1 MKRTLALLLAASMTL
16 TLLSGCKSKDA
27 TDLKNLIDQKQPV
40 KIETL
45 VPSTFSISTRGSATR
60 LSDTRLPL
68 EKETS
73 YSDGFRQNFDTAFNI
88 NTITDGITGDG
99 KQGCLYVINMD
110 GQDVRSGS
118 TSLADAF
125 RNKKF
130 VEYWKS
136 SDIQNRLIE
145 LGSNLYEDMDINNQV
160 SIYAALNAYYNLF
173 PDGVSPTSF
182 NPTQTLS
189 REEFYSFLFRA
200 MNGTTSIAYEPSGDM
215 FVQAVGVDTPDTKYA
230 KQVEKYGWLKIDNHS
245 LDINTINDKITRAE
259 AIYMVIQMCLPDIY
273 EQMSDGSPG
282 YADTKSNGDLA
293 LKLGFKDSETGVEY
307 DRWQA
312 FVLAYMV
319 RNPNKGM
326 QSELYRAMAAAK
338 ALNLV
343 SADNIRWNESI
354 AKFEAIDLVIA
365 ACLRM
370 NDQYGYATSVEYAT
384 ISAPVELPKP
394 KIPDSILTR
403 IERLTELQ
411 IEKFREIAES
421 TIQDVKDGKLT
432 ENQANLKQQEMLDE
446 KATDGVILSI
456 IADLF
461 PYWKYLNGYADEFP
475 NMSAQQGTLAGEN
488 INDYDEADDEPDD
501 EPDKPQG
508 EDNQGEQ
515 GEQSETN
522 TQDTSN
528 TENNSEN
535 DK

>member
-88 NTITDGITGDG
+88 NTITDGVTGDG

-145 LGSNLYEDMDINNQV
+145 LGSNLYEDMDVNNQV

-259 AIYMVIQMCLPDIY
+259 AIYMVIQMCFPDIY

-384 ISAPVELPKP
+384 ISAPVE
-394 KIPDSILTR
+394 IGRASCR
-403 IERLTELQ
+403 ERV
-411 IEKFREIAES
+411 S
-421 TIQDVKDGKLT
+421 SPV
-432 ENQANLKQQEMLDE
+432 
-446 KATDGVILSI
+446 
-456 IADLF
+456 
-461 PYWKYLNGYADEFP
+461 
-475 NMSAQQGTLAGEN
+475 
-488 INDYDEADDEPDD
+488 
-501 EPDKPQG
+501 
-508 EDNQGEQ
+508 
-515 GEQSETN
+515 
-522 TQDTSN
+522 
-528 TENNSEN
+528 
-535 DK
+535 